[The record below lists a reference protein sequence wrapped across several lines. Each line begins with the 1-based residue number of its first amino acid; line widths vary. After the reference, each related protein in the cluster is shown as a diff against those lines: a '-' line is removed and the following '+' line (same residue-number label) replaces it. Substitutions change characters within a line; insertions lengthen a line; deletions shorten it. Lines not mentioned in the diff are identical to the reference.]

1 MDKKKFLVLM
11 VAAVLTAFVL
21 VWLQRG
27 PHENPATGTPPQ
39 AEPVP
44 QQTIPEPASPEFVK
58 AGSCEPT
65 DCRFAPVISPAFET
79 SANGKTYVGVC
90 NIARSAQSVMVLKNV
105 SPDPVTV
112 SAVTLY
118 LCLNQ
123 VVVELKSVPAEC
135 QFIKI
140 AQTDFKGGTLEIK
153 PGASMSTTLDADTH
167 GQIVKLQY
175 DTTRG
180 PIVTMLT
187 VQ

>member
-11 VAAVLTAFVL
+11 VAAVLTALVL

-27 PHENPATGTPPQ
+27 PREVPTNGTPPD
-39 AEPVP
+39 AAPVP
-44 QQTIPEPASPEFVK
+44 QKTIPEPSSPEFVRT
-58 AGSCEPT
+58 GSCEPT
-65 DCRFAPVISPAFET
+65 ECRFAPVISPAFET
-79 SANGKTYVGVC
+79 SANGKVYVGVC
-90 NIARSAQSVMVLKNV
+90 NIARSAQTVMTLKNV

-118 LCLNQ
+118 LCLNN
-123 VVVELKSVPAEC
+123 VVVELHDVPAEC
-135 QFIKI
+135 QFARI
-140 AQTDFKGGTLEIK
+140 AQTDFKGGTLAVK
-153 PGASMSTTLDADTH
+153 PGATMSTTLETDTH

-180 PIVTMLT
+180 PIITMLT

>member
-1 MDKKKFLVLM
+1 MKKFLVLM
-11 VAAVLTAFVL
+11 AVALVTAFVL

-27 PHENPATGTPPQ
+27 PHENPATGTPPS
-39 AEPVP
+39 ATPVP
-44 QQTIPEPASPEFVK
+44 QKTIPEPSSPEFVK

-79 SANGKTYVGVC
+79 SADGKVYVGVC
-90 NIARSAQSVMVLKNV
+90 HIARSAQTVMVLKNV

-112 SAVTLY
+112 SALSLY
-118 LCLNQ
+118 LCLNE
-123 VVVELKSVPAEC
+123 VVVESKSIPAEC

-140 AQTDFKGGTLEIK
+140 AQSDFKGGTLEIK

-180 PIVTMLT
+180 PIITMLT